1 MNEQN
6 GIFEYDDDVAVEFIR
21 NYLPQDL
28 KEKFPEDTLYY
39 MLDLICEFY
48 EKNDYLNE
56 DDEEKE
62 EKELIA
68 FIVQQA
74 RKDAVGN
81 FLPEDVLMVLRAEE
95 AYTETLDLEDEEEG
109 EEEDDDEFEDEDE
122 LEDEE

>member
-1 MNEQN
+1 MSDQNEA
-6 GIFEYDDDVAVEFIR
+6 FEYDDDVAVEFIH

-39 MLDLICEFY
+39 ILDLICEFY
-48 EKNDYLNE
+48 EENDYLNE

-74 RKDAVGN
+74 GKDAIGN
-81 FLPEDVLMVLRAEE
+81 FLPNDVLMVLRAEE
-95 AYTETLDLEDEEEG
+95 AYMDTLDIEE
-109 EEEDDDEFEDEDE
+109 
-122 LEDEE
+122 